1 MTDAKQRAE
10 ETVTDQ
16 AIALQGE
23 MDLTMLELLIEVD
36 SKTNRVA
43 EDFLALMH
51 VFYEDTVQAILE
63 ELSGADATAIIIQG
77 QVERILSLKGRLEA
91 RKNEIRN
98 APDDLTRALLEGQ
111 QLSDILD
118 KNLLI
123 LQTILA
129 LREALAELDRIAR
142 KMAI

>member
-36 SKTNRVA
+36 RKTNRVA
-43 EDFLALMH
+43 EDFLALLH

-77 QVERILSLKGRLEA
+77 QVERILSLKGRIEA